1 MGHVLLTR
9 LRASAISMCVCVEC
23 VVSLFPVPRDFYL
36 LFRLLRINSF
46 TCLLN
51 FKKSRF
57 LTFSKRKKK
66 TFQIKSRHIGTAISN
81 PHFFV

>member
-66 TFQIKSRHIGTAISN
+66 
-81 PHFFV
+81 HFK